1 MADLPRYQ
9 TTGRVYSDLPQLDFA
24 NVRESFKQSQSL
36 SNQLDRLSN
45 YAFTEVGKTTEKAAE
60 KFALDNP
67 ITIDQLKNAQSN
79 GINED
84 DLIKASGGG
93 RIWEETLRKFQG
105 EQLRSQLEVHGQAVL
120 TDILAQ
126 VERKEL
132 TDPAEIKQK
141 FESAVT
147 GFEKPL
153 ANINADSAIRFKQ
166 SMGATAGAFYKEA
179 TKKLTADYINDQQIL
194 TEENLGYSYKAAKAM
209 VGTITDPTLLDEA
222 KNLLFKRVYEQA
234 REGGTEFA
242 QTKANEFLKEFNAIK
257 LNHFTE
263 VATSD
268 AYAKDIVTAAEKIRA
283 GNFGESS
290 ELYASLPE
298 EEKKK
303 VRQNSLLA
311 WSDVINATKQAE
323 DYTKLQNKEADNN
336 DVIKL
341 YELPDNSKVK
351 RNLARDLFKRGAI
364 TQSTLDGVLNPKGDD
379 EAKGDPL
386 AGAHAEADII
396 YGRITTESQL
406 NALYP
411 TLTRK
416 QRATLITSMAS
427 KVVAKSKADIRI
439 GAGAAE
445 GTMSPIDLPT
455 AKRIQSINELA
466 DGFKS
471 TTNPDGSLKYSISEA
486 TKLAIQ
492 EYPKSE
498 KFQESKKSQ
507 TSAYDA
513 MKKNFAGFNPDTMTP
528 DGYATRKGLNES
540 ELLALKRQYKN
551 YQDKK
556 SITGLG
562 AGAL

>member
-9 TTGRVYSDLPQLDFA
+9 STGRVYSDLPQLDFA
-24 NVRESFKQSQSL
+24 NVRESFKQSQAM

-45 YAFTEVGKTTEKAAE
+45 YAFTEVGKATEKQAE
-60 KFALDNP
+60 QFALDNP
-67 ITIDQLKNAQSN
+67 ITIEQLKNAQSN
-79 GINED
+79 GINAD

-105 EQLRSQLEVHGQAVL
+105 EQLRSQLEVHGQAAL
-120 TDILAQ
+120 TDILSQ

-153 ANINADSAIRFKQ
+153 ANINPDSAVRFKQ

-194 TEENLGYSYKAAKAM
+194 AEENLVYSYRAAKAM

-242 QTKANEFLKEFNAIK
+242 QTKANEFLKEFDAIK

-268 AYAKDIVTAAEKIRA
+268 VYAKDIVTAAQKIRA
-283 GNFGESS
+283 GDFGESS
-290 ELYASLPE
+290 ALYASLPE
-298 EEKKK
+298 DEKKK

-311 WSDVINATKQAE
+311 WKDTIDATKQAE
-323 DYTKLQNKEADNN
+323 EYTKLQNKEKDNN
-336 DVIKL
+336 DVIRL
-341 YELPDNSKVK
+341 YELPDNSKEK
-351 RNLARDLFKRGAI
+351 RNLARDLFKRNAI
-364 TQSTLDGVLNPKGDD
+364 TQSTLDGILNPKSDD

-386 AGAHAEADII
+386 VGAYAEADII
-396 YGRITTESQL
+396 YGRITTEAQL

-411 TLTRK
+411 TITRK
-416 QRATLITSMAS
+416 QRADLIKSMAS
-427 KVVAKSKADIRI
+427 KVVANNKAKIRTF
-439 GAGAAE
+439 AGASE
-445 GTMSPIDLPT
+445 DPMSPIDTPT
-455 AKRIQSINELA
+455 AKVIQDVNELA
-466 DGFKS
+466 EGFKVQ
-471 TTNPDGSLKYSISEA
+471 TNPDGSLKYSPNEA
-486 TKLAIQ
+486 TQLAIQ

-498 KFQESKKSQ
+498 KFQSSKQIQIS
-507 TSAYDA
+507 TYNF
-513 MKKNFAGFNPDTMTP
+513 MKEKFVGFNPDTMTP
-528 DGYATRKGLNES
+528 SGYAAKAGISTELKNKLQKQYDSYKKAKEVTRLS
-540 ELLALKRQYKN
+540 
-551 YQDKK
+551 
-556 SITGLG
+556 S
-562 AGAL
+562 GAL

>member
-9 TTGRVYSDLPQLDFA
+9 STGRVYSDLPQLDFA
-24 NVRESFKQSQSL
+24 NVRESFKQSQTM
-36 SNQLDRLSN
+36 SNQLDRLST
-45 YAFTEVGKTTEKAAE
+45 YAFAEMGKQTEKQAE
-60 KFALDNP
+60 QFALDNP
-67 ITIDQLKNAQSN
+67 ITIEQLKNAQSN
-79 GINED
+79 GINAD

-93 RIWEETLRKFQG
+93 QIWEDTLRKFQG
-105 EQLRSQLEVHGQAVL
+105 EQLRSQLEVHGQAAL
-120 TDILAQ
+120 TDILSQ
-126 VERKEL
+126 VERREL
-132 TDPAEIKQK
+132 TDPNEIKQK

-153 ANINADSAIRFKQ
+153 ANINADSAVRFKQ

-194 TEENLGYSYKAAKAM
+194 AEENLVYSYRAAKAM
-209 VGTITDPTLLDEA
+209 VGTITDPALLDEA

-242 QTKANEFLKEFNAIK
+242 QTKANEFLKEFDAIK

-268 AYAKDIVTAAEKIRA
+268 VYAKDIVTAAQKIRA
-283 GNFGESS
+283 GDFGESS
-290 ELYASLPE
+290 ALYASLPE
-298 EEKKK
+298 DEKKK

-311 WSDVINATKQAE
+311 WKDTIDATKQAE
-323 DYTKLQNKEADNN
+323 EYTKLQNKEKDNN
-336 DVIKL
+336 DVIRL
-341 YELPDNSKVK
+341 YELPDNSKEK
-351 RNLARDLFKRGAI
+351 RNLARDLFKRNAI
-364 TQSTLDGVLNPKGDD
+364 TQSTLDGVLNPKSDD

-386 AGAHAEADII
+386 VSAHAESDII
-396 YGRITTESQL
+396 YGRITTEAQL

-416 QRATLITSMAS
+416 QRANLITSMAS
-427 KVVAKSKADIRI
+427 KVVANNKAQIRTA
-439 GAGAAE
+439 AGAAE
-445 GTMSPIDLPT
+445 DPMSPVDLPT

-466 DGFKS
+466 EGFKVQ
-471 TTNPDGSLKYSISEA
+471 TNPDGSLKYSPNEA
-486 TKLAIQ
+486 TQLAIK

-507 TSAYDA
+507 TSAYDT
-513 MKKNFAGFNPDTMTP
+513 MKKSFAGFNPDTMTP
-528 DGYATRKGLNES
+528 EGYATRKGLNES

>member
-1 MADLPRYQ
+1 MADLQRYQ
-9 TTGRVYSDLPQLDFA
+9 PTGRVYSDLPQLDFA
-24 NVRESFKQSQSL
+24 NVRESFKQSQSM
-36 SNQLDRLSN
+36 STQLDRLST
-45 YAFTEVGKTTEKAAE
+45 YAFNEVGKATEKAAE

-79 GINED
+79 GINEE

-105 EQLRSQLEVHGQAVL
+105 EQLRSQLEVHGQGVL
-120 TDILAQ
+120 IDILDK
-126 VERKEL
+126 VDRKEL

-153 ANINADSAIRFKQ
+153 ANINPDSAVRFKQ

-194 TEENLGYSYKAAKAM
+194 AEENLGYSYKAAKAM
-209 VGTITDPTLLDEA
+209 VGTITDPTLLAEA
-222 KNLLFKRVYEQA
+222 KNLLFKRVYDQA

-242 QTKANEFLKEFNAIK
+242 QTKANEFLKEFDAIK

-263 VATSD
+263 VATSKN
-268 AYAKDIVTAAEKIRA
+268 YAKDIVTAAEKIRS
-283 GNFGESS
+283 GDFGESS

-311 WSDVINATKQAE
+311 WSDVINATRQEA
-323 DYTKLQNKEADNN
+323 DYVKLQNKDVDNN

-341 YELPDNSKVK
+341 YELPENSKVK

-364 TQSTLDGVLNPKGDD
+364 TQSTLDGVLNPKGND

-386 AGAHAEADII
+386 SGAHAEADII
-396 YGRITTESQL
+396 YGRITTETQL
-406 NALYP
+406 NTLYP

-416 QRATLITSMAS
+416 QRASLITTMAS
-427 KVVAKSKADIRI
+427 KVVSNNKAQIRI
-439 GAGAAE
+439 AAGAAE
-445 GTMSPIDLPT
+445 DPMSPIDLPT
-455 AKRIQSINELA
+455 AKRIQNINELA
-466 DGFKS
+466 DGFKVV
-471 TTNPDGSLKYSISEA
+471 TNPDGSLKHSQNEA
-486 TKLAIQ
+486 TQMAIK
-492 EYPKSE
+492 EYPKLE
-498 KFQESKKSQ
+498 GFQKSKKSQ
-507 TSAYDA
+507 TSAYNF
-513 MKKNFAGFNPDTMTP
+513 MKKSFAGFNPDTMTP
-528 DGYATRKGLNES
+528 DGYGTKKGLKEA
-540 ELLALKRQYKN
+540 ELKALKRQYGT
-551 YQDKK
+551 YQDNKA
-556 SITGLG
+556 ITGLG

>member
-9 TTGRVYSDLPQLDFA
+9 STGRVYSDLPQLDFA
-24 NVRESFKQSQSL
+24 NVRESFKQSQAL

-45 YAFTEVGKTTEKAAE
+45 YAFTEIGKTTAKQAE
-60 KFALDNP
+60 QFALDNP

-79 GINED
+79 GINAE

-93 RIWEETLRKFQG
+93 QIWEDTLRKFQG
-105 EQLRSQLEVHGQAVL
+105 EQLRSQLEVHGQAAL
-120 TDILAQ
+120 TDILSQ
-126 VERKEL
+126 VERREL
-132 TDPAEIKQK
+132 TDPSEIKQK

-153 ANINADSAIRFKQ
+153 ANISPESAVRFKQ

-194 TEENLGYSYKAAKAM
+194 AEENLVYSARAAKAM
-209 VGTITDPTLLDEA
+209 VATITDPALLDEA
-222 KNLLFKRVYEQA
+222 ENLLFKRVYEQA

-242 QTKANEFLKEFNAIK
+242 QLKANEFKKEFNAIK

-268 AYAKDIVTAAEKIRA
+268 AYAKDIVTAAQKIRA
-283 GNFGESS
+283 GDFGESS
-290 ELYASLPE
+290 ALYASLPE

-311 WSDVINATKQAE
+311 WSDVINASKQAE
-323 DYTKLQNKEADNN
+323 DYTKLQNKEKDNN
-336 DVIKL
+336 DVIRL
-341 YELPDNSKVK
+341 YELPDNSKDK
-351 RNLARDLFKRGAI
+351 RNLARDLFKRNAI
-364 TQSTLDGVLNPKGDD
+364 TQSTLDSVLNPKGDD

-386 AGAHAEADII
+386 VSAHAEADII
-396 YGRITTESQL
+396 YGRITSETQL

-411 TLTRK
+411 TLSRK
-416 QRATLITSMAS
+416 QRASLITSMAS
-427 KVVAKSKADIRI
+427 KVVANNKAKVRI
-439 GAGAAE
+439 AAGAAE
-445 GTMSPIDLPT
+445 DPMSPVDLPT

-466 DGFKS
+466 DGLRN
-471 TTNPDGSLKYSISEA
+471 TTNPDGSLKYSPNEA
-486 TKLAIQ
+486 VELAIK

-498 KFQESKKSQ
+498 QFQEAKKSQ
-507 TSAYDA
+507 TNAYDS
-513 MKKNFAGFNPDTMTP
+513 MKTSFIGFNPDTMTP
-528 DGYATRKGLNES
+528 DGYAAKKGLSDGEKVK
-540 ELLALKRQYKN
+540 LQRQYKN
-551 YQDKK
+551 YQAKK
-556 SITGLG
+556 AITGLG